1 MTDLSG
7 SQMKKLILI
16 IVAMVLI
23 VGGVFFMLFFFD
35 GSSTDSG
42 DIEMIKANGGYE
54 QIKVDLIDS
63 EHMRD
68 SQAAEIADIL
78 FEDVGITQYQG
89 IEKPGRKGTM
99 YILANDYK
107 LDTMIRAG
115 EILTI
120 YIGDILVYQNLD
132 SSGVSVPN
140 NVTQYTFQQYDI
152 LVETMAKGLKIDKL
166 VAQNIYEELSMNGI
180 TGFTNIKSGKLNGVK
195 GFYGYE
201 GELQYFMILEN
212 DAISKIYVVC
222 DGFDPL
228 EVYNSNGTPANSLS
242 NVKVLAGTRQGIANV
257 LSFKVSQVY
266 DKEVI
271 FPAAL
276 LTGDDSWL
284 MVRSGEEI
292 YIEVRGEIVDGD
304 KRNTEDI
311 VLKLMGSGNDI
322 TYLKIGRKVIVGE

>member
-1 MTDLSG
+1 
-7 SQMKKLILI
+7 
-16 IVAMVLI
+16 MVLI

-42 DIEMIKANGGYE
+42 DIETIKANGGYE

-78 FEDVGITQYQG
+78 FEEVGITQYQA

-180 TGFTNIKSGKLNGVK
+180 MGFTNIKSGKLNGVK

-292 YIEVRGEIVDGD
+292 YIEVRGEVVDGD